1 VSPTMTSDEPPAPTN
16 RTSHEQPADAE
27 HGNRSEEGAR
37 GAHYFAVYGRE
48 RAAET
53 LVRTAVSARF
63 MVRMGSPVRFR
74 RGAPHRG

>member
-1 VSPTMTSDEPPAPTN
+1 MSSQPT
-16 RTSHEQPADAE
+16 AE
-27 HGNRSEEGAR
+27 HGGRSEEGAH

-74 RGAPHRG
+74 RGAPPSR